1 MSMQRDDCLH
11 VLARHVADDIVV
23 PVFTTAFDWIA
34 IRKHPLN
41 YIMVGA
47 MGLGSSHALGLALG
61 RPDKRVIVLDGD
73 GSLLMNLGSLVTVG
87 AAAPNNLIHFV
98 VENGTYEANGSHPI
112 PGRDRIDFAAMARAA
127 GYRAATTFSD
137 LAAFERDVAAFLA
150 QPGPVFAT
158 LRVEPGPSPDFD
170 YAHMHG
176 PAVRQA
182 FKAAL
187 QADRR

>member
-1 MSMQRDDCLH
+1 MTMQRDECLR

-23 PVFTTAFDWIA
+23 PVFTTAFEWIA

-87 AAAPNNLIHFV
+87 AAAPKNLVHFV
-98 VENGTYEANGSHPI
+98 VENGTYEANGAHPI
-112 PGRDRIDFAAMARAA
+112 PGRDRVDFAGLAKAA
-127 GYRAATTFSD
+127 GYHATVAFSD
-137 LAAFERDVAAFLA
+137 LAIFEKDVATLIA

-158 LRVEPGPSPDFD
+158 LRVEPGPSPEFD